1 MRNRSA
7 SVVNTGDAWILGK
20 VAKPTLT
27 HDLAGDGFSLA
38 TENFEQRRLSRSVTT
53 NESNLVLGHDG
64 ERGVLDNETTTNLD
78 RKRLDLKHP
87 SSVLV
92 QNALRNH
99 RDRYPSFILLIISLV
114 EKWWSAQML

>member
-7 SVVNTGDAWILGK
+7 SVVNAGNARILGQI
-20 VAKPTLT
+20 AKPTFA
-27 HDLAGDGFSLA
+27 HDLAGNRFSLA
-38 TENFEQRRLSRSVTT
+38 AKNFEESRLSRSVTA

-78 RKRLDLKHP
+78 RKRLDLEHP

-92 QNALRNH
+92 QNAMRNH
-99 RDRYPSFILLIISLV
+99 RDRYPSFILLITG
-114 EKWWSAQML
+114 